1 MSEHDENFSR
11 LVRAAQI
18 KEAPQAFDLVV
29 DAPARRHL
37 AAAFGLPG
45 IAALRGRFALHH
57 EAGGVI
63 AATLHITAQVTQTCV
78 ITLEPVDQTIDE
90 TVALRFV
97 PVAMIPEAED
107 SAELDPETLD
117 GPDEI
122 PFTGDKIDLGAAL
135 TEQLALSLDPYP
147 RKPGAALPAEA
158 MDSAANPF
166 AALRKLS
173 DKEE

>member
-1 MSEHDENFSR
+1 MNEIEPIFSQ

-18 KEAPQAFDLVV
+18 KDAPQTFDVAV
-29 DAPARRHL
+29 DDAARRRL
-37 AAAFGLPG
+37 AAAFGLPRIG
-45 IAALRGRFALHH
+45 ALRGRFALRH

-63 AATLHITAQVTQTCV
+63 AATLHITAKVTQTCV
-78 ITLEPVDQTIDE
+78 ITLEPVDQVIDE

-97 PVAMIPEAED
+97 PAALIPEAED
-107 SAELDPETLD
+107 SELDPETLE

-122 PFTGDKIDLGAAL
+122 PFIGEKIDLGAAL
-135 TEQLALSLDPYP
+135 AEQLALSLDPYP

-158 MDSAANPF
+158 TDSNANPF